1 MEHLWT
7 RLGSDPAST
16 RKMLAFSTS
25 KPSPWEAMV
34 DGLLRF
40 GQAPKLSLRLV
51 QERERSYSLVGEPE
65 KALDKL
71 EPLLKI
77 RIFCR
82 RLCSRSTQLGPVAC
96 EPPLL
101 EARRGQVGA
110 FLLRT
115 VTFSRRCFSLLGG
128 PNPPLIPTRKGEVAR
143 TEEVRHGLEARSVS
157 RLFAWAF
164 AIAGCA
170 AVVAAQSDT
179 VAWPHAANR
188 VDPKE
193 FGIQDETIT
202 VVSGLSFVP
211 RIPTKSPRPRTD
223 FISPSLAIYCKC
235 FDISQLY
242 EWYAAVA
249 IPPGAVLG
257 YIGVNSM
264 TTVDGVLGAA
274 LWERDRDGTL
284 TFRYGFSLPAHN
296 HFNTD
301 LAGPLGIQVP
311 SNLDRETCSIE

>member
-1 MEHLWT
+1 M
-7 RLGSDPAST
+7 
-16 RKMLAFSTS
+16 
-25 KPSPWEAMV
+25 
-34 DGLLRF
+34 
-40 GQAPKLSLRLV
+40 
-51 QERERSYSLVGEPE
+51 
-65 KALDKL
+65 
-71 EPLLKI
+71 
-77 RIFCR
+77 
-82 RLCSRSTQLGPVAC
+82 
-96 EPPLL
+96 
-101 EARRGQVGA
+101 
-110 FLLRT
+110 
-115 VTFSRRCFSLLGG
+115 
-128 PNPPLIPTRKGEVAR
+128 
-143 TEEVRHGLEARSVS
+143 GLEARSVS

-211 RIPTKSPRPRTD
+211 RIPNEESETTYY

-311 SNLDRETCSIE
+311 SNLDREYVLYRSSVFPVHRGSTAAAGITAGCGGGNFCPDQPITRKQEAAFIAKALGLHWPN